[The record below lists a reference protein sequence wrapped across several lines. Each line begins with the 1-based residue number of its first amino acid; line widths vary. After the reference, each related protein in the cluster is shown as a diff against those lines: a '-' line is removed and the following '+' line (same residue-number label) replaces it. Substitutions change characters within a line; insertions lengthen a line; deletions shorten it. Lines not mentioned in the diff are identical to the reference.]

1 MTLNEEKNQSTAATQ
16 NLAQMT
22 ERGDEKR
29 RVRVINL
36 FHVLKKK
43 PKEELNMW
51 SIGMDSIKKSQIQV
65 LEMEATVFEM
75 ESHRMELTAD

>member
-43 PKEELNMW
+43 PKEELNM
-51 SIGMDSIKKSQIQV
+51 
-65 LEMEATVFEM
+65 
-75 ESHRMELTAD
+75 

>member
-1 MTLNEEKNQSTAATQ
+1 
-16 NLAQMT
+16 
-22 ERGDEKR
+22 
-29 RVRVINL
+29 
-36 FHVLKKK
+36 
-43 PKEELNMW
+43 MW